1 MSNDKQTVFQIRIQ
15 SELKEA
21 FKAECLRQY
30 KTPSDVLRGLMFEW
44 LQKQKESQVKL
55 ATLFCASRWA

>member
-30 KTPSDVLRGLMFEW
+30 KNAFRRFKGSDVRMAAKTKRIG
-44 LQKQKESQVKL
+44 VVG
-55 ATLFCASRWA
+55 TD

>member
-30 KTPSDVLRGLMFEW
+30 KTPSDVLRGLMFE
-44 LQKQKESQVKL
+44 LVLEYK
-55 ATLFCASRWA
+55 